1 MKAIHKQR
9 VMQAWGRMSPAAQ
22 LEHVLA
28 LTVQRDRAEA
38 LVALASTRLAEA
50 DASLTQAQSVIVRQR
65 RSLALLVRDMDARSA
80 DKPACI
86 DCDLHWARTPEMC
99 GIPARHCPHGLNDE
113 PSAMR
118 ERSLT

>member
-86 DCDLHWARTPEMC
+86 DCDLHWARTPETC
-99 GIPARHCPHGLNDE
+99 GIPARHCPHGLAEDQ
-113 PSAMR
+113 P
-118 ERSLT
+118 